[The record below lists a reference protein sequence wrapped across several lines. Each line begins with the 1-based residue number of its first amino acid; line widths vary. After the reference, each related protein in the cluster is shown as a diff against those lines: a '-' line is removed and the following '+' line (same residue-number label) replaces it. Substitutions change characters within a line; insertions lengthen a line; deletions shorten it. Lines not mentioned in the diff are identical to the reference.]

1 MISTEHTDH
10 FNLNR
15 FIEAQNSD
23 FNKALD
29 EIKQGKKSSHWMWYI
44 FPQFKGLGSSSD
56 SSHYAIK
63 SKEEAQAYLNHSILG
78 QRLVEITSELL
89 KLENLS
95 ACSIFGYPDD
105 VKLNSSMTLFNA
117 VQNETKVFELVLD
130 KYFFSEKCEKTLRYL
145 EELK

>member
-44 FPQFKGLGSSSD
+44 FPQFKGLGSSST
-56 SSHYAIK
+56 SQMFAIK
-63 SKEEAQAYLNHSILG
+63 SIAESQAYIKQPILG
-78 QRLVEITSELL
+78 PRLVEITSVLL
-89 KLENLS
+89 NLESLS
-95 ACSIFGYPDD
+95 AYSIFGSPDD
-105 VKLNSSMTLFNA
+105 LKLKSSMTLFNA
-117 VQNETKVFELVLD
+117 VQNETNIFELTLD
-130 KYFFSEKCEKTLRYL
+130 KYFFGTKCEKTIRYL
-145 EELK
+145 SE

>member
-44 FPQFKGLGSSSD
+44 FPQFKGLGSSST
-56 SSHYAIK
+56 SEMFAIK
-63 SKEEAQAYLNHSILG
+63 SIAESQAYIKQPILG
-78 QRLVEITSELL
+78 PRLVEITSVLL
-89 KLENLS
+89 NLESLS
-95 ACSIFGYPDD
+95 AYSIFGSPDD
-105 VKLNSSMTLFNA
+105 MKLKSSMTLFNA
-117 VQNETKVFELVLD
+117 VQNETNIFELTLD
-130 KYFFSEKCEKTLRYL
+130 KYFFGTKCEKTIRYL
-145 EELK
+145 SK

>member
-29 EIKQGKKSSHWMWYI
+29 EIKQGKKRSHWMWFV
-44 FPQFKGLGSSSD
+44 FPQFKGLGTSYNSV
-56 SSHYAIK
+56 HYAIK
-63 SKEEAQAYLNHSILG
+63 SREEAQAYLNDPILS
-78 QRLVEITSELL
+78 QRLIEITSEFLN
-89 KLENLS
+89 LENKS
-95 ACSIFGYPDD
+95 AYSIFGSPDD
-105 VKLNSSMTLFNA
+105 MKLKSSMTLFNA

-130 KYFFSEKCEKTLRYL
+130 KYFFGSKCEHTLRYL
-145 EELK
+145 EL